1 MSSSSFSSS
10 SVARTSLYRPYSRS
24 SSTGSINSIEN
35 LPPRTLARVSKEVRD
50 LIKSPPDGINIVVDQ
65 ETGLPSSLGE
75 IVAEIEGPQE
85 TPYEKR
91 FFRLKLVLGAE
102 FPTAPPRGFF
112 LTKIYHPN
120 VDMTTGAICVNT
132 LKRDWSAE
140 TSFSYIL
147 SVIRC
152 LLINPFPESS
162 LNDEA
167 GKLFM
172 ESYNEYSKRA
182 RLMADVHGRP
192 HSSASMLEGESVSK
206 DDERTDSPKRKS
218 LSQPGSNPLSN
229 KNSNNNISSSN
240 GVGGKLG
247 KSLGSKKASGRR
259 IMSKKKSLKRL

>member
-10 SVARTSLYRPYSRS
+10 SVARGSLYRSYSRS
-24 SSTGSINSIEN
+24 SSTGSVNSIEN
-35 LPPRTLARVSKEVRD
+35 LPPRTLARVAREVRD
-50 LIKSPPDGINIVVDQ
+50 LIKSPPDGINLVVDQ

-75 IVAEIEGPQE
+75 IVAEIKGPKG

-102 FPTAPPRGFF
+102 FPTSPPRGFF

-120 VDMTTGAICVNT
+120 VDITTGAICVNT
-132 LKRDWSAE
+132 LKRDWSSE
-140 TSFSYIL
+140 TTFSYIL

-192 HSSASMLEGESVSK
+192 HSSAAMQGESESK

-218 LSQPGSNPLSN
+218 LSQPGSNPLAS
-229 KNSNNNISSSN
+229 KNSNNISSSN
-240 GVGGKLG
+240 LGARFG
-247 KSLGSKKASGRR
+247 KSLGSKQGSGRR
-259 IMSKKKSLKRL
+259 MMSKKKSLKRL